1 LAPYEGEEWLAYLE
15 VRDSSGTYD
24 FASAL
29 GVELLTLRAA
39 AVNNAIN
46 YGTLEVANDTGAF
59 NPTTTISNVGNT
71 AFNIELLGT
80 DLSDGGSSRIPA
92 EQQKY
97 ATSTFSYSAC
107 VACGI
112 VSSST
117 PTTLAL
123 GLAKPSVPTPPVTA
137 AVYWG
142 IAVPLG
148 VNSAPHSGI
157 NVFTPVS
164 P

>member
-1 LAPYEGEEWLAYLE
+1 M
-15 VRDSSGTYD
+15 RDTGGGYD

-29 GVELLTLRAA
+29 GVELLTIRAA

-46 YGTLEVANDTGAF
+46 YGTLNVADNTGAF
-59 NPTTTISNVGNT
+59 NPTTTVSNVGNV
-71 AFNIELLGT
+71 AFDIELVGT
-80 DLSDGGSSRIPA
+80 DLTDGGSSRIPA
-92 EQQKY
+92 EEQRY
-97 ATSTFSYSAC
+97 ATSTFTYAAC
-107 VACGI
+107 VSCGI

-117 PTTLAL
+117 PTLLEL
-123 GLAKPSVPTPPVTA
+123 GLAKPTVPNPPVA
-137 AVYWG
+137 ADVFWG
-142 IAVPLG
+142 IAVPIG

>member
-1 LAPYEGEEWLAYLE
+1 LAYLE
-15 VRDSSGTYD
+15 VRDSGGAYD

-46 YGTLEVANDTGAF
+46 YGTLEVANNTGAF

-71 AFNIELLGT
+71 SFNIELLGT

-92 EQQKY
+92 DQQKY

-107 VACGI
+107 VSCGI
-112 VSSST
+112 VSSTT

-123 GLAKPSVPTPPVTA
+123 GLAKPTVPTPPVTA

-142 IAVPLG
+142 IAVPVG